1 MTGTLRAL
9 TIVNAVIYFGAAA
22 YHSGLIVPAGALA
35 AASIAEALL
44 GLVLVG
50 ALAGFIPPRVAYI
63 IVLTGTVFGL
73 TIVVARGLLG
83 VDLWIHIVMLVGLSL
98 AFVLVFARRRA

>member
-1 MTGTLRAL
+1 MPGTLRAL
-9 TIVNAVIYFGAAA
+9 TIVNALIYFEAAA
-22 YHSGLIVPAGALA
+22 YHSGLPVPAGALA
-35 AASIAEALL
+35 PASIAEALL
-44 GLVLVG
+44 GLVLVA
-50 ALAGFIPPRVAYI
+50 ALVGFIPPRGAYI

-73 TIVVARGLLG
+73 AIVVARGLLG